1 MNNNIKNIASHIKS
15 QLPNY
20 ISSDEEYSKFV
31 RFLELYYNW
40 LSQST
45 GVSGVSDNITEYG
58 DIDNTLDIFTN
69 LFKNELAS
77 VFPNVTKI
85 KSLPQKYS
93 DDVSLD
99 QAGQDTESAIESLYD
114 QEFLADGGTSSYK
127 LNYFNPFYYFG
138 DADAESVVS
147 DVIIY
152 QNIDG
157 TGDRGGGTSLQSFVS
172 NLTPPGYNSETGL
185 ISNGDYSKLSEATS
199 SDAGYILQNN
209 VLSFVDSTGNP
220 SNVSLNNIIKVRFVI
235 KTYTESSLSANTT
248 DEYNNLVDSVK
259 VKKSSYENQTQF
271 MKFMK
276 DFYQSK
282 GSEKSY
288 EFLFHALFNEDIEI
302 YYPKNHIFRASN
314 NQWTSTKSVRSEPYT
329 PTFIEPKITTPY
341 VMIGQTSGAEAVIE
355 YYKDIKIGTYEVR
368 EYFLGSITGSFSS
381 REMVEILQTDNTK
394 YQEKLYDCIT
404 GFNIVD
410 GGSNYSQNQPV
421 ELSSSYVGEG
431 VGFSANISHT
441 FSGPVQKIEIINRGD
456 GYITGEELRFN
467 EYGTFGTGAA
477 GFISETDYDTE
488 KYNITFVQ
496 NPLSLDTTGQ
506 WNLALGT
513 DSNSNP
519 YTFNST
525 AKDVFVKIENIDVL
539 SDDVFGLFDFE
550 NLIQNTR
557 MIDGISLSTEY
568 QDLKNNMEAFSAG
581 TYLLSNESPNK
592 NLINLNEGEVTETR
606 FIEDLNFTID
616 SVAADGAILT
626 FSYDTASANAQGSLT
641 TKTVNLSDQGPLIRN
656 ARGFGATFD
665 LESVDGLLDT
675 IVLNTGGQLYAV
687 GDRLI
692 IKGAFLPNGVTR
704 SAETDLAGI
713 TSHDV
718 LLTVSGISAGEVV
731 NGIVE
736 NTVDVAGDPL
746 DGYISNTTKG
756 TGAVWNVDTTQGTYK
771 NAVAVLLDGSSPT
784 IDYKVNDKFIIPGN
798 LFGSGS
804 GISPKND
811 VGIQVTSVDDA
822 GRIDDYSIYGNP
834 IGGEISTFTVD
845 GVLGS
850 SGDIDMPDVVKKITI
865 LSSFIPASNITILPE
880 ESIIGFGA
888 DFNVTRIGSTYHIE
902 DPAPSSRGT
911 NYTVGSTIKILGSQ
925 LDGTDGVNDLIILI
939 TQVSTD
945 GEILQISIDDTAG
958 VPISVNTFSKTTHCD
973 NKTGTGA
980 SFDIS
985 VVNGNYTNSLT
996 IAGAGTGYSVGQS
1009 LYFSGSDLAFQ
1020 WIKDKFTSK
1029 NFQTG
1034 KNSLSTDIGYVRFD
1048 DIGKTF
1054 ADAGLDS
1061 TGFTIDFWY
1070 FRKSQKLGVGAAS
1083 AIWSIDDYINGT
1095 GNLGL
1100 YQESDGTITLKNVM
1114 SGANPNTISS
1124 SILSFGDWHHIAIW
1138 VSAAGVSLY
1147 VNSILVGTSSGSDWW
1162 NHADYGLQSETVTTF
1177 TTLADKWSKDETT
1190 GIDTWK
1196 LGVFPNG
1203 DPITLDPTKDTT
1215 IKLTRNITRQ
1225 AEDSSGVPQNIPDMT
1240 NIDVTRNLSSKEYTI
1255 DPSGES
1261 IEINSGVIVAGDT
1274 LVIEYYPRKQNFY
1287 IGAHQTPNA
1296 EYTIDDYTLGFF
1308 GTFRFTKGQRYNTV
1322 SGTLIDSGT
1331 VNPLSG
1337 QGLTANYINPIPS
1350 SKFIGESFKIK
1361 RSFVVD
1367 STTTSNYNIYYDPN
1381 IIPIIE
1387 VQKTEIDLL
1396 GIEKV
1401 TVSILEESD
1410 YVSTSG
1416 INIVF
1421 GGDAFNSLKAGDVIT
1436 ITFHNPSNESI
1447 EYIIYDEEFPTTAA
1461 RNKIFLR
1468 KLNNTGVSSS
1478 YNLPPS
1484 MSLNVS
1490 WNAKPKS
1497 PIKSIELITGGFG
1510 YKRFPT
1516 SSIKS
1521 FSGSYKSTGSL
1532 GFFEGRGENIGK
1544 IAKLSIVESSV
1555 QTEKN
1560 GHGVN
1565 YIWGEGTPTPTLD
1578 LTTQGDGNAVVE
1590 VLTGPLCVSS
1600 GSFLNDE
1607 GFVSHD
1613 NRIHDGYLWQDYS
1626 YVIKVGMYVDEWRKI
1641 VKKVIHPSGL
1651 MMFGE
1656 YTSTSK
1662 ANIRKG
1668 AGIAWTELLY
1678 EIIKN
1683 VNMKV
1688 KNMDGLGKWAYSPID
1703 TYWYPTENRQDTNYL
1718 NSQGHKF
1725 IYDNRQRTTNSNVET
1740 DGVTIY
1746 DGVGT
1751 GEISD
1756 DTIGAATVDNGS
1768 GRYAL
1773 LDDTG
1778 ADVTGWHQ
1786 VKQISLNYKDSYG
1799 KNYSHFYKND
1809 TIHNTVTIYDISDE
1823 DIHNNEWIK
1832 TRPWGKYKILA
1843 SEYLDNSNDEI
1854 VVFHV
1859 SFVAGYREMPIHT
1872 GTPGNQVEFRW
1883 DGVFRGNVDRSANHW
1898 IGSIDNGANPRDE
1911 KMIINISG
1919 RFNNNIYGDVPT
1931 LHTTYK
1937 SLERFK
1943 FYFRTIYPW
1952 QNLSTLFSPQ
1962 EELQDSPYVNMR
1974 PSNKIDT
1981 TLSYVTT
1988 RAKNNTW
1995 FNLPVETGNS
2005 TWTANTDGTDHEWRD
2020 TLISDILTKSDRK
2033 YRAVLDAEIKIRP
2046 IYLVISEET
2055 TSDGLR
2061 NRMGPT
2067 NLSIERAKFNEK
2079 MQSGKDYNNE
2089 LLDDNT
2095 FEKFISPGTINDK
2108 TNFASESTLVKY
2120 TTTNIPTTLEDLTQI
2135 LETVQID

>member
-1 MNNNIKNIASHIKS
+1 MNNNNIKNIASHIKS

-138 DADAESVVS
+138 ETNAESVVS

-157 TGDRGGGTSLQSFVS
+157 TGDRGGGTTLQSFID

-185 ISNGDYSKLSEATS
+185 MSDGDYSKLSEATS
-199 SDAGYILQNN
+199 GVAGYTLNNN

-220 SNVSLNNIIKVRFVI
+220 NNVSPDNIIKVRFVI
-235 KTYTESSLSANTT
+235 KTYAESSLSSNTT

-314 NQWTSTKSVRSEPYT
+314 NQWTTTKSVRAEPYT

-341 VMIGQTSGAEAVIE
+341 IMIGQTSGAEAVIE
-355 YYKDIKIGTYEVR
+355 YYKDIKIGNYEVR
-368 EYFLGSITGSFSS
+368 EYFLGSITGSFSA

-441 FSGPVQKIEIINRGD
+441 LSGPVEEIEFFNRGD

-467 EYGTFGTGAA
+467 EYGTFGTGAEA
-477 GFISETDYDTE
+477 FVSETDYSTE
-488 KYNITFVQ
+488 NYNITFVQ

-519 YTFNST
+519 YTFNSM

-550 NLIQNTR
+550 NLIETSR
-557 MIDGISLSTEY
+557 MIDGISMSAEY
-568 QDLKNNMEAFSAG
+568 QDLKNNIEAFSVG

-592 NLINLNEGEVTETR
+592 NLINLNEGESTETR
-606 FIEDLNFTID
+606 YIEDLNFTIT
-616 SVAADGAILT
+616 SVNSDGGILQV
-626 FSYDTASANAQGSLT
+626 SIDTASANAQGSLT

-704 SAETDLAGI
+704 SDETDLAGI
-713 TSHDV
+713 ISHDV
-718 LLTVSGISAGEVV
+718 LLTVASISSGEVV
-731 NGIVE
+731 TGIVE
-736 NTVDVAGDPL
+736 NTVVVTGDPL
-746 DGYISNTTKG
+746 DGYIVSTDKG
-756 TGAVWNVDTTQGTYK
+756 TGAVWNVDTTQGTYR

-784 IDYKVNDKFIIPGN
+784 LDYKVNDKFIIPGN

-811 VGIQVTSVDDA
+811 VGIQVTSVDDL

-834 IGGEISTFTVD
+834 IGGEILTFNVD

-850 SGDIDMPDVVKKITI
+850 SGDIDMPNSLEKITI
-865 LSSFIPASNITILPE
+865 FSGDISLDDVTPLSPETVKGSGVNFNITKVGTTYEIE
-880 ESIIGFGA
+880 ESP
-888 DFNVTRIGSTYHIE
+888 ST
-902 DPAPSSRGT
+902 SVRGQ
-911 NYTVGSTIKILGSQ
+911 NYTVGTTLKILGSK
-925 LDGTDGVNDLIILI
+925 LAGVDGSNDITLVVNKVSSNGGIL
-939 TQVSTD
+939 QVS
-945 GEILQISIDDTAG
+945 IDTTLG
-958 VPISVNTFSKTTHCD
+958 VPIALDTFSKTIYSE

-996 IAGAGTGYSVGQS
+996 IAGAGSGYSVGQS

-1070 FRKSQKLGVGAAS
+1070 FRKSQKLGVGTAS

-1124 SILSFGDWHHIAIW
+1124 SILSFGDWHHIAIR
-1138 VSAAGVSLY
+1138 VSDTGVRLY

-1162 NHADYGLQSETVTTF
+1162 NHADYGLQSDTVTSF
-1177 TTLADKWSKDETT
+1177 TDLANKWDHNTTT

-1203 DPITLDPTKDTT
+1203 DPITLDPTKGAT

-1225 AEDSSGVPQNIPDMT
+1225 AEDSSGVPQNIPNMT

-1255 DPSGES
+1255 DPSGEF

-1274 LVIEYYPRKQNFY
+1274 LVVEHYSRKQNFY

-1308 GTFRFTKGQRYNTV
+1308 GTFRFTKGERYNTV

-1337 QGLTANYINPIPS
+1337 QGLAANYINPIPTS
-1350 SKFIGESFKIK
+1350 EFIGESRSTKK
-1361 RSFVVD
+1361 SFVVD
-1367 STTTSNYNIYYDPN
+1367 SDTTTNYNIYYDPD
-1381 IIPIIE
+1381 ITPTIE
-1387 VQKTEIDLL
+1387 VRKTEIDLL
-1396 GIEKV
+1396 GIETS
-1401 TVSILEESD
+1401 TVSILPEND

-1416 INIVF
+1416 IDIDFNPSLTE
-1421 GGDAFNSLKAGDVIT
+1421 GDTVT
-1436 ITFHNPSNESI
+1436 ITYYYPSDDKI
-1447 EYIIYDEEFPTTAA
+1447 EYIIYDEEFPTSAA

-1468 KLNNTGVSSS
+1468 KLNNNISSS

-1497 PIKSIELITGGFG
+1497 PIKSIELVTGGFG

-1544 IAKLSIVESSV
+1544 IAKLSILESSV

-1565 YIWGEGTPTPTLD
+1565 YIWDEGTSSPTLD

-1613 NRIHDGYLWQDYS
+1613 NRIHDGYLWQNYS

-1668 AGIAWTELLY
+1668 AGVAWTELLY

-1725 IYDNRQRTTNSNVET
+1725 IYDNRQRTTNSDVET

-1778 ADVTGWHQ
+1778 VDVTGWHQ

-1799 KNYSHFYKND
+1799 KNYSHFYKNG

-1823 DIHNNEWIK
+1823 DIHNDEWIK
-1832 TRPWGKYKILA
+1832 TRPWGKYKILS

-1854 VVFHV
+1854 VVFDV
-1859 SFVAGYREMPIHT
+1859 SFIAGYREMPVHT

-1974 PSNKIDT
+1974 PSNKIKT

-2020 TLISDILTKSDRK
+2020 TIISDILTKSDKK

-2120 TTTNIPTTLEDLTQI
+2120 TTTNIPTTLEDLSQI
-2135 LETVQID
+2135 LETAQID